1 MAAASFLSTNAL
13 DYCFT
18 FRQKALLH
26 RDILPLDLELLNRN
40 CDEIY
45 AERRKQFSIR
55 NGLRVWSCFST
66 FLGCLYTAIS
76 SSTLGGYTFR
86 PSPSSLLLISDNF
99 IIRKSWHFFKGVLKI
114 LRFSLI
120 TLTFFLNY
128 RSVGVVSSLAQRFFH
143 RSAPTSTKRASS
155 NS

>member
-1 MAAASFLSTNAL
+1 MLWIIVLYFSSKSPFTQGYSPLLAWNFLTETAMKYMPRDGNSFLTGMVSEP
-13 DYCFT
+13 D
-18 FRQKALLH
+18 RV
-26 RDILPLDLELLNRN
+26 
-40 CDEIY
+40 
-45 AERRKQFSIR
+45 FS
-55 NGLRVWSCFST
+55 LS
-66 FLGCLYTAIS
+66 LGCLYTAIS

-128 RSVGVVSSLAQRFFH
+128 RSVGAVSSLAQRFFH